1 MKRTEL
7 NVGTGK
13 VEVIDLTADEIEAI
27 QARKASISA
36 EQFSEAVGRAIDTRL
51 DSLAKSWQ
59 YRDYISARSYVGDV
73 SAKYA
78 AEGAAL
84 AAYGSQC
91 WTLID
96 QLAADVQAGRAQMPA
111 SVEAV
116 LALLPAEPTRPSV
129 VA

>member
-1 MKRTEL
+1 MKKTVM
-7 NVGTGK
+7 NVGTGE
-13 VEVIDLTADEIEAI
+13 VAVIDMTADEIEAI
-27 QARKASISA
+27 QAARSTVSPQ
-36 EQFSEAVGRAIDTRL
+36 EFSEAVGRAIDAKL
-51 DSLAKSWQ
+51 DCLARSWQ
-59 YRDYISARSYVGDV
+59 YRDYISARSYAGDV

-96 QLAADVQAGRAQMPA
+96 QLALDVLQGRAEMPT

-116 LALLPAEPTRPSV
+116 LAMLPEEPSRPIP
-129 VA
+129 